1 MAIYIQLITLTAEGR
16 VQALENAESILDA
29 QREVTA
35 NGVRVLGQYAVLGQ
49 YDYVGFVDAPDND
62 TIARYSLELGVRAG
76 LHITTMPA
84 IPMGRLDPASGRDPR
99 EAVTE
104 TTPPIDEPSVSA

>member
-1 MAIYIQLITLTAEGR
+1 MAIYIQLITLTADGR

-29 QREVTA
+29 QRDVTA

-49 YDYVGFVDAPDND
+49 YDYVGFVEAPDND

-84 IPMGRLDPASGRDPR
+84 IPMGRLDPASGRDPL

-104 TTPPIDEPSVSA
+104 ATPSVS

>member
-16 VQALENAESILDA
+16 VQALEDAESIFDA
-29 QREVTA
+29 QR
-35 NGVRVLGQYAVLGQ
+35 GVSAPGIRVLGQYAVLGQ
-49 YDYVGFVDAPDND
+49 YDYVGFVEAPDNEA
-62 TIARYSLELGVRAG
+62 IARYSLELGVRAG

-84 IPMGRLDPASGRDPR
+84 IPMGRLDPASGRDPS

-104 TTPPIDEPSVSA
+104 AAPPVG